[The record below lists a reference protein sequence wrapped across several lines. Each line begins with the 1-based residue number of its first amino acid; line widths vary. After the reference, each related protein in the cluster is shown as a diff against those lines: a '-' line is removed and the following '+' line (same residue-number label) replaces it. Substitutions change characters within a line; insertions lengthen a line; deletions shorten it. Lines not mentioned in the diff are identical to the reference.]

1 MKQTR
6 LAIDIGGT
14 FTDLAVVLGSKRV
27 STKVLTTPRAPEEGV
42 LAGIDI
48 LMQRAKLVA
57 GDIALVIHVLATNA
71 IIERKGA
78 KTALI
83 VTQGFRDSI
92 EMAFETASSSMTS

>member
-57 GDIALVIHVLATNA
+57 GDIALIIHGTSFASNA
-71 IIERKGA
+71 ISERKGA
-78 KTALI
+78 
-83 VTQGFRDSI
+83 RRP
-92 EMAFETASSSMTS
+92 